1 MDIQNKNRWEIE
13 MTMSRRQAL
22 KAGAGAAIAVGSTA
36 QAPSLF
42 AQTGTLIKKEI
53 PSTGELITPVGIGT
67 NRYGVGDSEDER
79 APLRDT
85 MARFV
90 ELGGQVM
97 DTAAVYG
104 TSEQVIGDLA
114 QELGIRDDLFL
125 VTKTDIRGQ
134 IQGEEGLQMA
144 FDKLRTDMIDGFL
157 VHNFAN
163 TASELAVM
171 REWRAEGRIRYIGA
185 STSEDRQHQDMI
197 NLLENEEV
205 TLIQINY
212 SLGDRESAERVLPL
226 AADMGVAVMLNVPFG
241 GGFGRS
247 LFDAVEGQDL
257 PDFAAD
263 FGAESWGQFFLKYS
277 ISHPAVTVAIPG
289 TRQVQHVNDN
299 IGAAMGRL
307 LEPAERRRMEQWF
320 DSL

>member
-1 MDIQNKNRWEIE
+1 
-13 MTMSRRQAL
+13 MTISRREAI
-22 KAGAGAAIAVGSTA
+22 KAGAGTAVALGASAGSTGLLA
-36 QAPSLF
+36 QS
-42 AQTGTLIKKEI
+42 GDLIRKTI
-53 PSTGELITPVGIGT
+53 LATGEMITPVGIGT
-67 NRYGVGDSEDER
+67 NRYSVSEAEEER

-90 ELGGQVM
+90 EIGGQVM

-104 TSEQVIGDLA
+104 TSEIVIGDLTR
-114 QELGIRDDLFL
+114 ELGIRDDLFL

-144 FDKLRTDMIDGFL
+144 FDRLQTDMIDGFL

-171 REWRAEGRIRYIGA
+171 REWQADGRIRYIGA
-185 STSEDRQHQDMI
+185 STSSDNQHEQMI
-197 NLLENEEV
+197 DLLENEEV
-205 TLIQINY
+205 QLIQVNY

-226 AADMGVAVMLNVPFG
+226 AQDKGVAVMINVPFG
-241 GGFGRS
+241 GSFGGAS
-247 LFDAVEGQDL
+247 LWNAVEGLEL

-263 FGAESWGQFFLKYS
+263 FGAESWGQFFLKYI

-289 TRQVQHVNDN
+289 TRQVRHVNDN
-299 IGAAMGRL
+299 IGAARGRL
-307 LEPAERRRMEQWF
+307 LEASERRRMEQWF

>member
-1 MDIQNKNRWEIE
+1 

-22 KAGAGAAIAVGSTA
+22 KAGAGAAVALGTSA
-36 QAPSLF
+36 KAPNLL
-42 AQTGTLIKKEI
+42 AQTGTLIKKAI

-67 NRYGVGDSEDER
+67 NRYGVGDSEADR

-144 FDKLRTDMIDGFL
+144 FDKLHTDMIDGFL

-171 REWRAEGRIRYIGA
+171 REWRAEGKIRYIGA
-185 STSEDRQHQDMI
+185 STSEDRQHQQMI
-197 NLLENEEV
+197 DLLENEEV

-212 SLGDRESAERVLPL
+212 SLGDRESADRVLPL
-226 AADMGVAVMLNVPFG
+226 AEDKGVAVMLNVPFG
-241 GGFGRS
+241 GGFGSS
-247 LFDAVEGQDL
+247 LFDAVEGREL

-277 ISHPAVTVAIPG
+277 LSHPAVTVAIPG

-299 IGAAMGRL
+299 IGAATGRL

-320 DSL
+320 DNL